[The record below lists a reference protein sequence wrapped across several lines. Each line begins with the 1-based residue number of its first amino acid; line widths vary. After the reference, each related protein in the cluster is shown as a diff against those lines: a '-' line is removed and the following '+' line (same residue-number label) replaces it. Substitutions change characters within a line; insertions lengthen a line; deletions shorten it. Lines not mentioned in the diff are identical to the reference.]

1 MNSTSFSS
9 FLVGF
14 FFTNFLYQKIEKENP
29 GWEMAGKFDLEHK
42 VRDGEL
48 LCRARMEK
56 EATLVMPDLNS
67 QNSLVQ
73 SP

>member
-14 FFTNFLYQKIEKENP
+14 FFSNFLYKKIEKENP

-48 LCRARMEK
+48 F
-56 EATLVMPDLNS
+56 V
-67 QNSLVQ
+67 
-73 SP
+73 